1 METLYQTERDR
12 LVTDR
17 ILSADTE
24 EGSDDKVKGLQF
36 SDSFVLTWLILSA
49 QYCHNPCPAQL
60 TVTNVLKNLSK
71 QQPSFGL
78 RCITSCRSESS
89 KY

>member
-1 METLYQTERDR
+1 METLYQAERRDR

-49 QYCHNPCPAQL
+49 QHNIVTTHAQH
-60 TVTNVLKNLSK
+60 S
-71 QQPSFGL
+71 
-78 RCITSCRSESS
+78 
-89 KY
+89 